1 LAVYGRDIRNAQ
13 KRHQST
19 AWGQHMDH
27 MCSEKG
33 VAEVEKRPKRALE
46 GVWAVEVG
54 GKQQIWP
61 SIKEKEEKKRRGGGG
76 GG

>member
-1 LAVYGRDIRNAQ
+1 
-13 KRHQST
+13 
-19 AWGQHMDH
+19 MDH
-27 MCSEKG
+27 MHSEKG

-61 SIKEKEEKKRRGGGG
+61 SIKEKEEKKGGGG
-76 GG
+76 VNGSVSFIGLFFGPSPSSPCVLWVFLF